1 LKIKMSIEMDVTRQ
15 IIDEKIN
22 EGGSFL
28 FKRLEDEIIQQG
40 GADRVS
46 SDVTVKQYLVFL
58 TYIEILKYNPFTE
71 EYAVMK
77 SKRN

>member
-1 LKIKMSIEMDVTRQ
+1 MSIEMDVTRQ